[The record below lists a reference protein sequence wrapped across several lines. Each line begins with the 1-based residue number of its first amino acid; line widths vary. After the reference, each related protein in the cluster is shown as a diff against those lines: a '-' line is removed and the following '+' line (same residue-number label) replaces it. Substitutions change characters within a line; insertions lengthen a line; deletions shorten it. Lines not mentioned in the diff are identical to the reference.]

1 MHENDSFIYN
11 IKESVK
17 FKLSFLLLK
26 WIFISTLL
34 GSIIGSVVAWFLIS
48 LDFVTEFREINS
60 WIIYI
65 LPIGGLII
73 GLLYHYYGHNVLNGN
88 NELLSAFHSTKKV
101 VPFKMAP
108 MIFLATLITHLFG
121 GSAGREGTAVQIGG
135 AISNQFTKTF
145 KLNEHDH
152 KILILIGISAG
163 FSAVFGTPLAGA
175 VFALEVLMIGRL
187 SYEALVPSF
196 LTAIIANYICSLW
209 GVEHTAYTITDIP
222 NINFLFL
229 LCAILSGILFGLTA
243 NFFSTIT
250 HSISSFITKKIKYPP
265 LRPFL
270 GGIFIVVFVMVF
282 NGFKFIGLG
291 IPTILQSFDHQLFPH
306 FFLIKLLLTA
316 FTLGVGFKGGEVTPL
331 FFIGATLGSSLSLVL
346 PLPVGLLAAMGF
358 VAVFAGASN
367 TPIACIILGME
378 LFGTESGIY
387 IALACIMAYLFSG
400 QGIYKAQLVGTSK
413 HFLFGEKETKSM
425 F

>member
-101 VPFKMAP
+101 VPFKRAP

-135 AISNQFTKTF
+135 AISNQLTKTF

-400 QGIYKAQLVGTSK
+400 QGIYKAQLVGTPK
-413 HFLFGEKETKSM
+413 HFLFGAKNNKSI

>member
-1 MHENDSFIYN
+1 MHENGSFIN
-11 IKESVK
+11 KIKRSIN
-17 FKLSFLLLK
+17 FGLSFLLLK
-26 WIFISTLL
+26 WIFISILL

-65 LPIGGLII
+65 LPIGGLLI
-73 GLLYHYYGHNVLNGN
+73 GLLYHYYGKNVLNGN

-135 AISNQFTKTF
+135 AISNQLTKMF

-187 SYEALVPSF
+187 SYEALIPSF
-196 LTAIIANYICSLW
+196 LTAIISNYICSLW
-209 GVEHTAYTITDIP
+209 GVEHTVYKIIDIP
-222 NINFLFL
+222 NINFFFLFI
-229 LCAILSGILFGLTA
+229 AILSGILFGFTA
-243 NFFSTIT
+243 NFFSIVN
-250 HSISSFITKKIKYPP
+250 HSISSFVAKKISYPP
-265 LRPFL
+265 LRPFF
-270 GGIFIVVFVMVF
+270 GGIFIVYFVIIF
-282 NGFKFIGLG
+282 NGSQFIGLG

-306 FFLIKLLLTA
+306 FFLVKLLLTA

-331 FFIGATLGSSLSLVL
+331 FFIGATLGSSLSLIL

-378 LFGTESGIY
+378 LFGNESGIY

-400 QGIYKAQLVGTSK
+400 QGIYKEQKVATSK
-413 HFLFGEKETKSM
+413 HFLFGEKITKS
-425 F
+425 FF